1 MRGNSTQAELSAK
14 PSAASTAS
22 PILRDRSDG
31 QAESRKRRRE
41 SHRPTFDL
49 LNFQAQPLSEALEA
63 RRLDRVTGSGTQM
76 SREGSAIV
84 WVGIDLELADLEGAL
99 TFARDRLRQLGAPP
113 GSVLEFRVGEENRTV
128 QIA

>member
-1 MRGNSTQAELSAK
+1 M
-14 PSAASTAS
+14 
-22 PILRDRSDG
+22 
-31 QAESRKRRRE
+31 
-41 SHRPTFDL
+41 
-49 LNFQAQPLSEALEA
+49 

-76 SREGSAIV
+76 SRDGSAIV

>member
-1 MRGNSTQAELSAK
+1 
-14 PSAASTAS
+14 
-22 PILRDRSDG
+22 
-31 QAESRKRRRE
+31 
-41 SHRPTFDL
+41 
-49 LNFQAQPLSEALEA
+49 
-63 RRLDRVTGSGTQM
+63 M
-76 SREGSAIV
+76 SRDGSAIV